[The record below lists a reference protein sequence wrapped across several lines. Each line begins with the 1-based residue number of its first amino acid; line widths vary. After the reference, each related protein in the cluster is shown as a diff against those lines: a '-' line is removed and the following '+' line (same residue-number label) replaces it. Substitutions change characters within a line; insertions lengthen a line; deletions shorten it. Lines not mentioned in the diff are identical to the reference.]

1 MENDGSEFTS
11 DTDDDTSWRQCDNDT
26 AVSIENHITFVSVSK
41 HAETG
46 AKHGMKPKT
55 LTCTI
60 PILAGA
66 TAISCVSTALP
77 VFLRSQ
83 ERMRHTVRDGR
94 EITPRPRGQTKSK
107 GQPQSVARGRFGYP
121 ISGCNSMIA
130 FGTLLLA
137 QDVWNTELRYK
148 CSIVTVASR
157 T

>member
-46 AKHGMKPKT
+46 AKHGMKPKP

-83 ERMRHTVRDGR
+83 ERMRHTVRDQVGR
-94 EITPRPRGQTKSK
+94 LRLVREGKQSK
-107 GQPQSVARGRFGYP
+107 GQPQSVARGRF
-121 ISGCNSMIA
+121 
-130 FGTLLLA
+130 
-137 QDVWNTELRYK
+137 
-148 CSIVTVASR
+148 
-157 T
+157 